1 MSKEKNLSNTPQ
13 PTISTG
19 VKELDSQLVDLR
31 KGEVIAIEAAPF
43 IFRSIFTTSILLHCA
58 NNGLRCVYLP
68 IFAKQKPEKK
78 YFKYLLNE
86 NKELNKRRVKRNTK
100 ICPDSI
106 LSLWQLCEVYLDRH
120 KKPDVVI
127 IDECDFLAGPHGQ
140 VFWDL
145 KNIAVDYDIC
155 VIVSSTFIDRG
166 DGSWV
171 DFSYQGLEDTVS
183 RIIKI
188 DYELFKNG
196 ELPTFHIKIEKNE
209 FWETRGYCCSY
220 KLSEEILDLDN
231 PTPQKKKNKKK
242 VTT

>member
-19 VKELDSQLVDLR
+19 VKELDSQLGDLR
-31 KGEVIAIEAAPF
+31 KGEVFAIEAAPF

-58 NNGLRCVYLP
+58 NIGLNCVYLP
-68 IFAKQKPEKK
+68 IFANQKPEKK

-86 NKELNKRRVKRNTK
+86 NKEFNKRRVKRNTK

-106 LSLWQLCEVYLDRH
+106 LSLWQLSKVYFNRH
-120 KKPDVVI
+120 RKPDVVI

-155 VIVSSTFIDRG
+155 FIVSSETIDRG

-188 DYELFKNG
+188 DYELLKNG
-196 ELPTFHIKIEKNE
+196 EPPIFHINIIKNE
-209 FWETRGYCCSY
+209 FGKTGYCCSY